1 MQKNTEFYTPLNLA
15 LKDIKSDPK
24 ITKKKIELN
33 IFSVSSKFYFMPIKN
48 VKIRVMISGPNKSQS
63 LISYILAPQ

>member
-15 LKDIKSDPK
+15 LKDIKSEPK

>member
-15 LKDIKSDPK
+15 LNDIKSDPK

-33 IFSVSSKFYFMPIKN
+33 IFSVSSKFYFMPIKK